1 MNMDLEFFLCWILYL
16 LDLWKFEIPPQPLN
30 KNKNK
35 KLSNP

>member
-1 MNMDLEFFLCWILYL
+1 MNSDQEFFYAGYYFLS
-16 LDLWKFEIPPQPLN
+16 DLWKFEIPPQPLN